1 MVRGSKPNQ
10 EYRQRIA
17 ELRRRGLSLS
27 EIGRQLGV
35 SRQSVHQTLRRIA
48 QAPAATVRV
57 TCVACGCEILSTNS
71 IREYGGKVHCLPC
84 LQQRP
89 DLPFGPRLQAHRL
102 AAGLTRSD
110 LGRLSGIDSSHIA
123 YLENRCLKPRLRTLA
138 RLVQVLGPGLLVA
151 MAREER
157 QQVPSLPR
165 RAQR

>member
-10 EYRQRIA
+10 EHRQRIA

-48 QAPAATVRV
+48 QEPAVVVRLACV
-57 TCVACGCEILSTNS
+57 TCGREIYSAGALRVDS
-71 IREYGGKVHCLPC
+71 GKIHCLPC
-84 LQQRP
+84 LQQRR

-102 AAGLTRSD
+102 AAGLTRAD
-110 LGRLSGIDSSHIA
+110 LGRLTGIDSSHIA

-138 RLVQVLGPGLLVA
+138 RLVQALGSGLLAA
-151 MAREER
+151 MAWEER
-157 QQVPSLPR
+157 QQVSS
-165 RAQR
+165 